1 MGFQES
7 VKTCTFTPQQTNAMH
22 KVIIPVDFS
31 ETSLNAVRYT
41 AKMLAGRDD
50 IMAIIYHNYETTSDL
65 DISLIYQETLK
76 KEFHRSGVRNV
87 TCEHDMGGDLV
98 ENISTLAHS
107 THAAMVIMGIT
118 GKSAIRQVMFGS
130 NTLKLIDKNLYPVM
144 IIPPDASYTGMSNVA
159 FASDLKNVE
168 VSTPA
173 ALISSV
179 LSLFNP
185 HLHIINVSKEHFETL
200 PPEMEAEKNKLSEMF
215 SSFRTSFY
223 FITNNDFFEALNT
236 FTKEKN
242 IDVLVTVPKHQSNS
256 NSLFKTT
263 HTKRLAYN
271 SQIPILAA
279 HQ

>member
-1 MGFQES
+1 
-7 VKTCTFTPQQTNAMH
+7 
-22 KVIIPVDFS
+22 
-31 ETSLNAVRYT
+31 
-41 AKMLAGRDD
+41 
-50 IMAIIYHNYETTSDL
+50 NYETTSDL
-65 DISLIYQETLK
+65 DISMIYQETLK
-76 KEFHRSGVRNV
+76 KELLRSGVMHV

-98 ENISTLAHS
+98 ENISNLAHS
-107 THAAMVIMGIT
+107 THAAMVLMGIT
-118 GKSAIRQVMFGS
+118 GRSAIRQVMFGS

-144 IIPPDASYTGMSNVA
+144 IIPPDASYTGISNVA
-159 FASDLKNVE
+159 FSSDLKNVE

-185 HLHIINVSKEHFETL
+185 HLHIINVSREKYDTL
-200 PPEMEAEKNKLSEMF
+200 PPELEVEKNKLGNMF
-215 SSFRTSFY
+215 SHFNTTFH
-223 FITNNDFFEALNT
+223 FIINSDFFEALDT
-236 FTKEKN
+236 FTREKN